1 MYKCVSVCGF
11 YYHLFFFLLLNF
23 GVHML
28 RWDQRKYLLIGL
40 SLKITYTSEHIEYC
54 NITKKKSISYK
65 LVMSFKMAVRT
76 LTLFNLNVEISSSG
90 ISFKILTIKKIR
102 TYCKSYSKANT
113 N

>member
-1 MYKCVSVCGF
+1 
-11 YYHLFFFLLLNF
+11 
-23 GVHML
+23 
-28 RWDQRKYLLIGL
+28 
-40 SLKITYTSEHIEYC
+40 
-54 NITKKKSISYK
+54 
-65 LVMSFKMAVRT
+65 MSFKMAVRT